1 MDIIWDMSGP
11 QIIGGVL
18 RCRVPVTGGVTKCD
32 VVGIPLR
39 RGEPDIMTQDRAAR
53 GSTSRARST
62 RRRARTKEDTEYEA
76 FKANMLSFEPLV
88 GVGLEEQ
95 CEPCGCSTASGWHVS
110 FPVRA
115 GLRQFHER
123 RLQSAAYCGRDR
135 QSVGAG
141 AATSDYYPNGF
152 GADQFGFGARLP
164 GKSPVR
170 AHVGLRRR
178 SQVLRHAAAV
188 AALVAPVALLA
199 QAPNPIPA
207 SVPLAADAPFT
218 VAVNTST
225 IEGAP
230 VYVADN
236 GPAGAGFTVINGG
249 VRNLANGGAHAATN
263 AETQLLVVGTPNVR
277 LLFTVAEGLY
287 RVVAKRSAGIRTP
300 ADLRGKRVSVPR
312 DTSAHYYL
320 VRTLVTAGLTEAD
333 VTLVDLP
340 RDGMAAGVAA
350 GRADALVMWE
360 PEAEKGVAALGQ
372 DVTIFQ
378 DNRMYREFF
387 SLYASTEVLG
397 NPKRRQELVG
407 FVRAL
412 LAATDEVKR
421 RPEPHFPLDR
431 QDGQPVRG
439 LGDAELAASRVSGR
453 AAERAAGRDGR
464 GRALG
469 GAQPEARAALASRA
483 SRVHRHAASWP
494 RRARRP
500 RADAARTA
508 PAAPPACG

>member
-1 MDIIWDMSGP
+1 
-11 QIIGGVL
+11 V
-18 RCRVPVTGGVTKCD
+18 
-32 VVGIPLR
+32 
-39 RGEPDIMTQDRAAR
+39 
-53 GSTSRARST
+53 
-62 RRRARTKEDTEYEA
+62 
-76 FKANMLSFEPLV
+76 
-88 GVGLEEQ
+88 
-95 CEPCGCSTASGWHVS
+95 
-110 FPVRA
+110 
-115 GLRQFHER
+115 
-123 RLQSAAYCGRDR
+123 
-135 QSVGAG
+135 
-141 AATSDYYPNGF
+141 
-152 GADQFGFGARLP
+152 
-164 GKSPVR
+164 
-170 AHVGLRRR
+170 
-178 SQVLRHAAAV
+178 RHAAALLG
-188 AALVAPVALLA
+188 LVAPVALLA
-199 QAPNPIPA
+199 QAPNPIPP
-207 SVPLAADAPFT
+207 SIPLAADAPFT

-236 GPAGAGFTVINGG
+236 GPAGASFTVINGG

-277 LLFTVAEGLY
+277 LLLTVAEGLY

-350 GRADALVMWE
+350 GRADAFVMWE

-421 RPEPHFPLDR
+421 RPEQHFPLIARTVNQSVDWVSR
-431 QDGQPVRG
+431 SWRHHAFPAALPNELLDVMVEEERWVARNRKREPRSRATLQG
-439 LGDAELAASRVSGR
+439 LIDTSILT
-453 AAERAAGRDGR
+453 
-464 GRALG
+464 
-469 GAQPEARAALASRA
+469 EARTSG
-483 SRVHRHAASWP
+483 
-494 RRARRP
+494 AR
-500 RADAARTA
+500 
-508 PAAPPACG
+508 

>member
-1 MDIIWDMSGP
+1 M
-11 QIIGGVL
+11 GG
-18 RCRVPVTGGVTKCD
+18 GTKCD
-32 VVGIPLR
+32 IFGSSPR
-39 RGEPDIMTQDRAAR
+39 RGHDPDILTDKRWWVNLEGAFYT
-53 GSTSRARST
+53 STGKNEGNT
-62 RRRARTKEDTEYEA
+62 NYEA
-76 FKANMLSFEPLV
+76 FRTFMLSFEPLV
-88 GVGLEEQ
+88 EVSLEEHG
-95 CEPCGCSTASGWHVS
+95 ECSSVPWPRPGIS
-110 FPVRA
+110 FSVRA
-115 GLRQFHER
+115 GLRPVHQRGLQGKARWR
-123 RLQSAAYCGRDR
+123 REIGNRWELALNVRL
-135 QSVGAG
+135 
-141 AATSDYYPNGF
+141 YPDGF
-152 GADQFGFGARLP
+152 GADQFGFGP
-164 GKSPVR
+164 SPSGDR
-170 AHVGLRRR
+170 GFEQTWGFTGRN
-178 SQVLRHAAAV
+178 QVLRHAAALLG
-188 AALVAPVALLA
+188 LVAPVALLA

-207 SVPLAADAPFT
+207 SIPLAADAPFT

-236 GPAGAGFTVINGG
+236 GPAGGGFTVINGG

-350 GRADALVMWE
+350 GRADAFVMWE

-412 LAATDEVKR
+412 LAATEEVKR
-421 RPEPHFPLDR
+421 RPEPHFPLIARTVNQSVDW
-431 QDGQPVRG
+431 V
-439 LGDAELAASRVSGR
+439 SRSWR
-453 AAERAAGRDGR
+453 HHAF
-464 GRALG
+464 
-469 GAQPEARAALASRA
+469 PAALPNELLDVMVEEERW
-483 SRVHRHAASWP
+483 V
-494 RRARRP
+494 ARNRKREPRP
-500 RADAARTA
+500 RATLQGLIDSSVLAEAASPRLRQ
-508 PAAPPACG
+508 P